1 MVFRREEMGA
11 CLSLGTKNNK
21 IKRYHTSFVRLIM
34 KTLIMITRPEE
45 HLKDREN
52 VSVILYL
59 ISCFQSHF

>member
-52 VSVILYL
+52 VSVIL
-59 ISCFQSHF
+59 